1 MILLKWKWICHSQID
16 SLIYSYCSKF
26 WKNLIF
32 KRDRSYPKINVMQTR
47 AGQHPT
53 NKTSQ
58 RQRWPLTLSWRRS
71 LSYTNQSSHLL
82 CKSVDRFPC
91 DRDSNERVKCCF
103 LKTCSQNLYRIHK
116 KKHPCRGPPLS
127 KSCRLEPC
135 KSSKRCMKYWISM
148 K

>member
-91 DRDSNERVKCCF
+91 DRDSNEKESSPVSWKHA
-103 LKTCSQNLYRIHK
+103 HK
-116 KKHPCRGPPLS
+116 IYIESTKKSTHEGAHLWA
-127 KSCRLEPC
+127 KAAD
-135 KSSKRCMKYWISM
+135 
-148 K
+148 